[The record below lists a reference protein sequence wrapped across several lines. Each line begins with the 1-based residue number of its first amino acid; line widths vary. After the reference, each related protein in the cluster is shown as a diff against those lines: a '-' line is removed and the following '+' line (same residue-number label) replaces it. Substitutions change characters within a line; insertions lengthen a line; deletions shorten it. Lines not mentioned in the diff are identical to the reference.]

1 MLGAFADSARRAST
15 GTSAAAYTTVVDLV
29 CHDDNLL
36 FDIKYVVHN
45 KFVRGIIYNNTM
57 ILTPSFYWV
66 FESSEIN
73 TIPLFKAIDGVMKGL
88 YKLPSI
94 KDIDEE
100 YIDKLYKDYSD
111 NKIHIVIF
119 YNTTVIVQPFDIT
132 PKWMSKDIITF
143 DYNAILMNLYNLNI
157 NKVQGFKNY
166 QIKLLNID
174 EVLKSYIYIH
184 MMNKNSVIKDDI
196 IEELKTL
203 NIIYEN
209 ETFIQH
215 TDNKYKSYV
224 SWRSSKINEKDV
236 EEYFDKYSNTS
247 MNENIHAIYKKFIEE
262 LNFKTYKNE
271 KIISK
276 IITS

>member
-1 MLGAFADSARRAST
+1 
-15 GTSAAAYTTVVDLV
+15 
-29 CHDDNLL
+29 
-36 FDIKYVVHN
+36 
-45 KFVRGIIYNNTM
+45 M